1 MAKKWIVAV
10 SFLTLLSWAA
20 FSWAK
25 GTEDPK
31 ALIGTASKALGAENL
46 KTIEYSGSGSDY
58 VLGQAAS
65 PSLPWPRFI
74 DKTYT
79 RVVDLEAPA
88 SRMQRIRT
96 QGENPPRG
104 GGVQPVIGERPDNQ
118 VIAAGSPMTGCTK
131 TL

>member
-1 MAKKWIVAV
+1 MAKKWIVVV
-10 SFLTLLSWAA
+10 SLLTLLSWAV
-20 FSWAK
+20 FSGAT
-25 GTEDPK
+25 GGQDPK

-58 VLGQAAS
+58 VIGQAGS

-74 DKTYT
+74 EKTYT

-88 SRMQRIRT
+88 SRTQRVRT

-104 GGVQPVIGERPDNQ
+104 GGVQPVIGERPDTQ
-118 VIAAGSPMTGCTK
+118 VIA
-131 TL
+131 